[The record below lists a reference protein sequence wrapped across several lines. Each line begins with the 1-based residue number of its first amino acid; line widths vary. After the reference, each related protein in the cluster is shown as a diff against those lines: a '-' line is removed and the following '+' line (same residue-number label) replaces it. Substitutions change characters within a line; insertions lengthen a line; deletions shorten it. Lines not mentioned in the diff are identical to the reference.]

1 MKTSSTASS
10 PILGNRAFL
19 LLVALV
25 SVAFLYVLA
34 PFSGA
39 IFWGA
44 IIALIFRPLYL
55 WMLPRL
61 RARKT
66 WAALA
71 TVILIVLLVVLPVGI
86 IAALLIQEVT
96 ATYQRVQ
103 SGDFNLA
110 SYFQQVYNLLPE
122 WARGLL
128 DKAGLSNFALLQ
140 EKITAALG
148 RGSQLIATQ
157 VLNIGQS
164 TFDFVVSFFV
174 MLYLLFFLIRDGAAL
189 STRIMRAIPLEQD
202 IKAQLLIKFLAVARA
217 TVKGNVAVAML
228 QGALG
233 GLIFWL
239 LDVHS
244 PVLWGTL
251 MAFLSLLPALG
262 AALVWIPVAIYF
274 LVTGA
279 IAKAVILTLAGV
291 LVIGLV
297 DNLLR
302 PMLVGKDTQMP
313 DYLVLISTLGGMAL
327 FGLNGFVIGPVVAA
341 MFIAVWELF
350 TEARLEGDA

>member
-1 MKTSSTASS
+1 MQVTRLTHKRPHETIQHRIIPHPREPRFPAAR
-10 PILGNRAFL
+10 RAG
-19 LLVALV
+19 V
-25 SVAFLYVLA
+25 
-34 PFSGA
+34 G
-39 IFWGA
+39 G
-44 IIALIFRPLYL
+44 
-55 WMLPRL
+55 
-61 RARKT
+61 
-66 WAALA
+66 
-71 TVILIVLLVVLPVGI
+71 LPVRAGSVFGRDFLGRDHRAHLP
-86 IAALLIQEVT
+86 AAV
-96 ATYQRVQ
+96 
-103 SGDFNLA
+103 
-110 SYFQQVYNLLPE
+110 PE
-122 WARGLL
+122 WARALL

-140 EKITAALG
+140 QKITAALG

-189 STRIMRAIPLEQD
+189 SARIMRAIPLEQD
-202 IKAQLLIKFLAVARA
+202 IKAQLLVKFLAVARA

-274 LVTGA
+274 LMTGA

-341 MFIAVWELF
+341 MFIAVWGLF